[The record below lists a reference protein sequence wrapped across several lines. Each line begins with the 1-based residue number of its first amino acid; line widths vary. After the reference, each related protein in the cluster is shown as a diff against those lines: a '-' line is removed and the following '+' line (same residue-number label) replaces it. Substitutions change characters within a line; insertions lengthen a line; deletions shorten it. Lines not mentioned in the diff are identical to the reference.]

1 MNNMFMKRHGKGF
14 RFFQILLIFFAC
26 NICFAEEEKSNLST
40 KNGNIF
46 TAEDISR
53 MNVSSVADVI
63 ETIPGV
69 TTVGDDDVS
78 INGSMEVLVLLDGR
92 SIKDPISGQ
101 IKWDQI
107 SLNNV
112 GKIEVIKGGGAGY
125 GENASGGVILITSKL
140 ADTFK
145 GNVEVAFGNM
155 NYKEYSGDIQTQ
167 VKGVKIGIMG
177 GYASD
182 DGWRLNEHDT
192 EKKAGINLSYALQPD
207 VIISPSLNYY
217 KDIKGLG
224 GPYFAPTPYNDAIFE
239 TYSGTLLL
247 KLKKVNFKSIYTDSM
262 DQSIDAFPA
271 PIPHNIKI
279 TPEIFS
285 QEITTD
291 FSFSKGGTL
300 NLGAG
305 YERAN
310 VGIKTNIDNVQMPD
324 MVHNEKKEWAFVTF
338 KHEIEKSPFSFYLGL
353 RGTHYNNFDNSL
365 NPEATLSYKAGNYG
379 VVLGFNLTDRLPGY
393 KDRYRSDAF
402 VLANPDLEKEE
413 FTNYKLT
420 LYYSPLDTV
429 SINITPYYTEVE
441 NLISMDSIMTVNG
454 LRRTFVNV
462 GSATEKGIDSSV
474 SWSPDRIFNL
484 SMSYNYE
491 SAKDDDTGLWLPMRA
506 KHRFQT
512 KITSSPIENL
522 SISTT
527 FYYSSREYVDGEN
540 LMSVAG
546 HTEVD
551 ARVEYDINKYK
562 LFFQIE
568 NMLNEKY
575 IMPFLVPAKTRSY
588 YTGIKYS
595 F

>member
-1 MNNMFMKRHGKGF
+1 MFLKLCGKGF
-14 RFFQILLIFFAC
+14 ILLQIILIYSVCSMCYA
-26 NICFAEEEKSNLST
+26 AEENASENT
-40 KNGNIF
+40 NNDNVF

-53 MNVSSVADVI
+53 MNVSGVAEVI

-69 TTVGDDDVS
+69 TTVGDDDVT

-92 SIKDPISGQ
+92 NIKDPISGQ
-101 IKWDQI
+101 IKWDQV

-125 GENASGGVILITSKL
+125 GDNASGGVIIITSKL

-145 GNVEVAFGNM
+145 GSVEVSAGNM
-155 NYKEYSGDIQTQ
+155 NYKEYNGDIQTQ

-177 GYASD
+177 GYSSD
-182 DGWRLNEHDT
+182 DGWRLNEHDM
-192 EKKAGINLSYALQPD
+192 EKKAGINLSYALGPD
-207 VIISPSLNYY
+207 VVISPSLNYY

-224 GPYFAPTPYNDAIFE
+224 GPYFAPTPYNDAIYE
-239 TYSGTLLL
+239 SYSGTLLL
-247 KLKKVNFKSIYTDSM
+247 KLKKINFKSIYTDSM
-262 DQSIDAFPA
+262 DQSIDTPPA
-271 PIPHNIKI
+271 LIPHNIKV
-279 TPEIFS
+279 TPQIFN
-285 QEITTD
+285 QEIMTD
-291 FSFSKGGTL
+291 FSFSKGGVM

-310 VGIKTNIDNVQMPD
+310 VGIETNISNVQLPD
-324 MVHNEKKEWAFVTF
+324 TVHNEKKEWAFITY
-338 KHEIEKSPFSFYLGL
+338 KHETTNNPFSLYLGL

-365 NPEATLSYKAGNYG
+365 NPEATLGYKGDKYG
-379 VVLGFNLTDRLPGY
+379 VVIGFNLTDRLPGY

-402 VLANPDLEKEE
+402 VIANPDLEKED

-420 LYYSPLDTV
+420 FFYSPLDKLTFNV
-429 SINITPYYTEVE
+429 TPYYTEVE

-454 LRRTFVNV
+454 LRRTFVNI

-491 SAKDDDTGLWLPMRA
+491 SAKDDSTDLWLPMKA

-512 KITSSPIENL
+512 KITSSPIERL

-527 FYYSSREYVDGEN
+527 FYYSSREYVDSEN
-540 LMSVAG
+540 FMSVDG
-546 HTEVD
+546 HCEVD

-568 NMLNEKY
+568 NMFNEEY
-575 IMPFLVPAKTRSY
+575 ILPFLVPAKTRFY
-588 YTGIKYS
+588 YTGVKYS